1 MVVSM
6 SPGSSWTVLFLYTA
20 VFSLWLSLCH
30 GLDISY
36 CSSENNAG
44 SYPSFYSEF
53 QSNGLCQGHCQGSYA
68 FAVLQGY
75 YCWCSNYIPT
85 QQEST
90 YNCNQVCP
98 GYGSEWCGSTSDGL
112 YGYYLLSAGVPL
124 GTSGSGSSTPSA
136 TYSTPSQSSSSSVSI
151 ITSTSA
157 SSSPL
162 DTGLATSSRSTSTWP
177 VYHSSSVVTPGPS
190 QSSAEASIV
199 TWSTDTSST
208 STSFLPTST
217 PPSSTYN
224 PPPTPAP
231 TEVYT
236 SVTTVTGE
244 VRTVVVTPSPA
255 ASSDATLGQSSTDG
269 GGGVSTGKV
278 VGIVLGVALGIGIL
292 IGIAVYLWF
301 RRRHNK
307 LQEQR
312 GPETAF
318 VPRAGDGSPP
328 NIVPS
333 RQVSQMSTAGLL
345 GSKAPRINT
354 SMGILGS
361 DLRSAD
367 PTISSNSAS
376 DRRSLGTD
384 QRLNP
389 YALYMS
395 EQGRVS
401 NVSLQDNQDYSRQ
414 LRVSAA
420 QQAVGG

>member
-6 SPGSSWTVLFLYTA
+6 FPGSSWTARFLYTA
-20 VFSLWLSLCH
+20 VFSLWLSQGH

-53 QSNGLCQGHCQGSYA
+53 QSNGLCQTHCQGSYA

-98 GYGSEWCGSTSDGL
+98 GFGSEWCGSTSDGL

-124 GTSGSGSSTPSA
+124 GTSGSGSSTASS
-136 TYSTPSQSSSSSVSI
+136 TSSTPSQSTSPPVSI
-151 ITSTSA
+151 ETSTFA
-157 SSSPL
+157 SSFLL
-162 DTGLATSSRSTSTWP
+162 DTGSATSSRSSSTWP
-177 VYHSSSVVTPGPS
+177 VSPSSSVVTPGPS
-190 QSSAEASIV
+190 QSSSEASIV

-208 STSFLPTST
+208 STSSLPTSIPPPSPT
-217 PPSSTYN
+217 ILPPSSS
-224 PPPTPAP
+224 TPAP

-244 VRTVVVTPSPA
+244 VRTVVVTPSPK
-255 ASSDATLGQSSTDG
+255 ASTDATLGQSSTG
-269 GGGVSTGKV
+269 EGGGVSTGKV

-301 RRRHNK
+301 RRRHNRV
-307 LQEQR
+307 QEQAQ
-312 GPETAF
+312 PEAAF
-318 VPRAGDGSPP
+318 VPRTGDSSPP

-345 GSKAPRINT
+345 GSKVPRINT
-354 SMGILGS
+354 SMGILGG

-367 PTISSNSAS
+367 PVIPSATAS

-414 LRVSAA
+414 LRVANPD
-420 QQAVGG
+420 

>member
-1 MVVSM
+1 M
-6 SPGSSWTVLFLYTA
+6 
-20 VFSLWLSLCH
+20 
-30 GLDISY
+30 
-36 CSSENNAG
+36 
-44 SYPSFYSEF
+44 
-53 QSNGLCQGHCQGSYA
+53 
-68 FAVLQGY
+68 
-75 YCWCSNYIPT
+75 
-85 QQEST
+85 
-90 YNCNQVCP
+90 
-98 GYGSEWCGSTSDGL
+98 GSTFPIAPRRTTQAAIPVFIANFSPM
-112 YGYYLLSAGVPL
+112 GYVKVTVKDPTHSRSSKATIAGAPTTFPHSRRAQTTATKSPL
-124 GTSGSGSSTPSA
+124 GYLGFWFKYTLSNIFNTI
-136 TYSTPSQSSSSSVSI
+136 SI
-151 ITSTSA
+151 VIFI
-157 SSSPL
+157 
-162 DTGLATSSRSTSTWP
+162 
-177 VYHSSSVVTPGPS
+177 VVTPGPS

-199 TWSTDTSST
+199 TWLTDTSST

-217 PPSSTYN
+217 PPSSTNN

-244 VRTVVVTPSPA
+244 VRTVVVTPSAA

-414 LRVSAA
+414 LRGLRPMAYGFSE
-420 QQAVGG
+420 AVRKACHILGRRSKASPHGSSLTGPLSNPGKDDDFALKE